1 MLEIMTL
8 ADAVAA
14 EINTGSFSVPVTAQR
29 MLLPEFELADL
40 ADLKVTIVPKSVA
53 TVGITRQAMR
63 HEVEIEIG
71 IQKKL
76 TGTIDT
82 ELPQWIEL
90 VQEIDSFL
98 RKKPLTGA
106 VDAAWLKSAIE
117 PLYAREH
124 LAQSRVFTSIITVT
138 YLLIGDD
145 A

>member
-1 MLEIMTL
+1 MIDSIAL

-14 EINTGSFSVPVTAQR
+14 EINTGSFSMPVTAQR

-40 ADLKVTIVPKSVA
+40 ADLKVTVVPKSLQ
-53 TVGITRQAMR
+53 TVGLTRQAMR

-71 IQKKL
+71 VQKKL

-82 ELPQWIEL
+82 ELPQWIEF
-90 VQEIDSFL
+90 VQTIDTFL
-98 RKKPLTGA
+98 RKRTLTGA
-106 VDAAWLKSAIE
+106 IDAAWLKSTID